1 MKNLL
6 LITVMMS
13 LSVIG
18 WGQSKKQLLA
28 TQDSLRNALRNQ
40 KATFDAKEKD
50 YQTTIANIRQEVD
63 AKHER
68 VLELGTKLERA
79 ESQIKLLE
87 NKVNYS
93 NEIIQQRER
102 ELNAAQKSNLPR
114 ITFKH
119 VVNKAVKSVSASY
132 GNDSEVTLIILANDE
147 EIARFDDFGIVDVI
161 ENSAY
166 LKSEMSEKNYSYKVR
181 DYRTVEINYSLMF
194 EGEITSSWTRVY
206 MRSDAG
212 KWQQTRCTGDCGG
225 K

>member
-6 LITVMMS
+6 LITMMMS
-13 LSVIG
+13 FSVIG
-18 WGQSKKQLLA
+18 LAQSKKQLLA
-28 TQDSLRNALRNQ
+28 TQDSLRNALSNQ
-40 KATFDAKEKD
+40 KAAFDVKEKD
-50 YQTTIANIRQEVD
+50 YQTTIENIRKEVD

-87 NKVNYS
+87 NKVNFS
-93 NEIIQQRER
+93 NEIIQQRES
-102 ELNAAQKSNLPR
+102 ELNATQKSNLPK
-114 ITFKH
+114 IAFKH
-119 VVNKAVKSVSASY
+119 IVNKAVKSVSASY

-166 LKSEMSEKNYSYKVR
+166 LKSEVSEKNYSYKVR
-181 DYRTVEINYSLMF
+181 DYRTVEIHYTLMF
-194 EGEITSSWTRVY
+194 EGELKSLWSRVY
-206 MRSDAG
+206 MRSDTG